1 MVAKNKVIKTICEKM
16 KHMLNCVNNEI
27 KESIYVKWVKKNIG
41 LICLCAFISAFIC
54 ILTYPG
60 IMYTDSYA
68 RTNMTTDLKL
78 SLEAFL
84 FGHSE
89 MNAFSAWITIIP
101 SFFILLSKEI
111 AGSVVLYTYLQCFFF
126 ILITIVMG
134 DTFVCNKHRIWN
146 RICILCIP
154 VIWAYGVY
162 YEASVGCVT
171 AIMTMILLIY
181 KYQKIEKTM
190 DKIFTI
196 TLLVFATFIALGYR
210 ANAFTVVPFFV
221 FVYFFYV

>member
-101 SFFILLSKEI
+101 SFFISN
-111 AGSVVLYTYLQCFFF
+111 VF
-126 ILITIVMG
+126 ILHTGIIVSPYSTISQKRFARAFSALPVML
-134 DTFVCNKHRIWN
+134 TVSLCLFK
-146 RICILCIP
+146 ILSFSFDIP
-154 VIWAYGVY
+154 
-162 YEASVGCVT
+162 
-171 AIMTMILLIY
+171 
-181 KYQKIEKTM
+181 
-190 DKIFTI
+190 
-196 TLLVFATFIALGYR
+196 
-210 ANAFTVVPFFV
+210 
-221 FVYFFYV
+221 